1 MKMTW
6 HYTIREEYVAL
17 GLRGF
22 ELAIYAIIASY
33 SQGGQGCYYGG
44 LPFLAKVAGCHPD
57 TARKIVAKLCDAG
70 LLHKE
75 QIVRPNGKYLAIS
88 LPGDRAKRPDGC
100 GQNTRRGAGILP
112 GSQEQTPYIEINNE
126 STIVDSTKEYKDKA
140 PAPQRFVKPSV
151 DEVAQFCR
159 ERGNA
164 VDAEAF
170 VAFYES
176 NGWKVGRNPMRDWR
190 QAVITWEKRQ
200 REERRTQRRAQR
212 QESIV
217 ESGIKVL
224 DAINGTNYYEETYG
238 KDYGEDYCKPF

>member
-6 HYTIREEYVAL
+6 HYTIREEYLAL

-57 TARKIVAKLCDAG
+57 TAQRIVKKLCDAG
-70 LLHKE
+70 LLCKE
-75 QIVRPNGKYLAIS
+75 RIIREHGNYIAIS
-88 LPGDRAKRPDGC
+88 IPGEPAKCREASRQNVDRPAGKMS
-100 GQNTRRGAGILP
+100 TR
-112 GSQEQTPYIEINNE
+112 SESSPYIEINNE
-126 STIVDSTKEYKDKA
+126 STIVDSTKEYKGEA
-140 PAPQRFVKPSV
+140 PAPQRFVKPTV
-151 DEVAQFCR
+151 DEVAQYCR
-159 ERGNA
+159 DRNNT

-200 REERRTQRRAQR
+200 HEERKAQRRER
-212 QESIV
+212 KEESV
-217 ESGIKVL
+217 FEHNMRVL
-224 DAINGTNYYEETYG
+224 DNLTGSNYHEQIYG
-238 KDYGEDYCKPF
+238 QQIDEY

>member
-6 HYTIREEYVAL
+6 HYTIREEYLAL

-33 SQGGQGCYYGG
+33 SQGGQGCYFGG
-44 LPFLAKVAGCHPD
+44 LPYLAKVAGCHPD
-57 TARKIVAKLCDAG
+57 TAQRIVKKLCEAG
-70 LLHKE
+70 LLRKE
-75 QIVRPNGKYLAIS
+75 RIIREHGNFIAIS
-88 LPGDRAKRPDGC
+88 IPGEPAKSREASRQNVDRPAGKKS
-100 GQNTRRGAGILP
+100 TRYE
-112 GSQEQTPYIEINNE
+112 SSPYIEINNE
-126 STIVDSTKEYKDKA
+126 STIVDSTKEYKGEA

-151 DEVAQFCR
+151 DDVAQFCR
-159 ERGNA
+159 DRNNT

-200 REERRTQRRAQR
+200 REERKAQRRER
-212 QESIV
+212 KEESV
-217 ESGIKVL
+217 FEHNMRAM
-224 DAINGTNYYEETYG
+224 DEMFGTTYH
-238 KDYGEDYCKPF
+238 KDIYGD

>member
-6 HYTIREEYVAL
+6 HYTIREEYLAL

-22 ELAIYAIIASY
+22 ELTIYAIIASY
-33 SQGGQGCYYGG
+33 SQGGQGCYFGG
-44 LPFLAKVAGCHPD
+44 LPYLAKVAGCHPD
-57 TARKIVAKLCDAG
+57 TARKIVTKLCEAG

-75 QIVRPNGKYLAIS
+75 QIIRPNGKYLAIS
-88 LPGDRAKRPDGC
+88 LPQERAKRPDGC
-100 GQNTRRGAGILP
+100 GRNTRMGAGEIP
-112 GSQEQTPYIEINNE
+112 ASSEPSPYMINNE
-126 STIVDSTKEYKDKA
+126 STIVDSTKEYNGKA

-151 DEVAQFCR
+151 DEVAQYCR
-159 ERGNA
+159 DRNNT

-200 REERRTQRRAQR
+200 REERRTQRRER
-212 QESIV
+212 KEESV
-217 ESGIKVL
+217 FEHNMRAM
-224 DAINGTNYYEETYG
+224 DQMFGTTYH
-238 KDYGEDYCKPF
+238 KDIYGD